1 MNSAVLLLH
10 YVTRVGKTEMLLA
23 YLLRKII
30 TTYGK
35 YIYTFVFKS
44 GKQSLP
50 RGDRNIFKVNVHRK
64 KSANEGEPKSCIS
77 NPGGMS
83 RGKIHVRSRIALES
97 WERFFI
103 IIIIITFLLLE
114 F

>member
-10 YVTRVGKTEMLLA
+10 YVTRVGKTEMFLA

-35 YIYTFVFKS
+35 YIFTFVFKS

-64 KSANEGEPKSCIS
+64 KSLPDGREERNVTVQ
-77 NPGGMS
+77 M
-83 RGKIHVRSRIALES
+83 RES
-97 WERFFI
+97 LKVA
-103 IIIIITFLLLE
+103 FLTQVA
-114 F
+114 

>member
-1 MNSAVLLLH
+1 MNSAVLLLY
-10 YVTRVGKTEMLLA
+10 YVTRFGKTEMLLA

-35 YIYTFVFKS
+35 YIFTFVFKS

-64 KSANEGEPKSCIS
+64 KSLQDGRE
-77 NPGGMS
+77 
-83 RGKIHVRSRIALES
+83 
-97 WERFFI
+97 ERNV
-103 IIIIITFLLLE
+103 TVQMR
-114 F
+114 

>member
-1 MNSAVLLLH
+1 MNSAVLSLH

-35 YIYTFVFKS
+35 YILTFVFKL

-50 RGDRNIFKVNVHRK
+50 RGDRNMFKVNVHRK
-64 KSANEGEPKSCIS
+64 RRLQDRRK
-77 NPGGMS
+77 
-83 RGKIHVRSRIALES
+83 
-97 WERFFI
+97 ERNV
-103 IIIIITFLLLE
+103 TVQMMERLRVVFLSQVA
-114 F
+114 

>member
-35 YIYTFVFKS
+35 YIFTFVFKS

-50 RGDRNIFKVNVHRK
+50 REDRNIFKVNVHRK
-64 KSANEGEPKSCIS
+64 KSLPDGREERNVTVQMRKSL
-77 NPGGMS
+77 
-83 RGKIHVRSRIALES
+83 KVA
-97 WERFFI
+97 
-103 IIIIITFLLLE
+103 FLTQVA
-114 F
+114 

>member
-1 MNSAVLLLH
+1 MNSVVLSLH

-35 YIYTFVFKS
+35 YILTLVFKP

-64 KSANEGEPKSCIS
+64 RRLQDRRK
-77 NPGGMS
+77 
-83 RGKIHVRSRIALES
+83 
-97 WERFFI
+97 ERNV
-103 IIIIITFLLLE
+103 TVQMMERLRVAFLSQVA
-114 F
+114 

>member
-35 YIYTFVFKS
+35 YIFTFVFKS

-64 KSANEGEPKSCIS
+64 KSLQDGREERNVTVQ
-77 NPGGMS
+77 M
-83 RGKIHVRSRIALES
+83 RES
-97 WERFFI
+97 LKVA
-103 IIIIITFLLLE
+103 FLTQVA
-114 F
+114 

>member
-64 KSANEGEPKSCIS
+64 KSLQDGREERNVTVQ
-77 NPGGMS
+77 M
-83 RGKIHVRSRIALES
+83 RES
-97 WERFFI
+97 LKVA
-103 IIIIITFLLLE
+103 FLTQVA
-114 F
+114 